1 MNMGDFVLYINKGEI
16 KVGKACSYDALKG
29 KYRILPMGAGKHC
42 ALRKKELIVSMNEL
56 FKKYAPLMK
65 GQER

>member
-1 MNMGDFVLYINKGEI
+1 MKEGDFLIYYCN
-16 KVGKACSYDALKG
+16 GKPMIG
-29 KYRILPMGAGKHC
+29 KYVRTQFNKRLVILPKAGGC
-42 ALRKKELIVSMNEL
+42 RAIRNEDQCLSLNEL